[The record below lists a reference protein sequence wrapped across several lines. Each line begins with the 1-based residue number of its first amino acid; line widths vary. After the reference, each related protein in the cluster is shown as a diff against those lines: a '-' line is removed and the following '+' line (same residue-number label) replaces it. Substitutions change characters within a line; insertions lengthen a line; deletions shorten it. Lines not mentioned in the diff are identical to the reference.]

1 MAGTRG
7 QGADAPAPS
16 PTRDTAPGTAIAETA
31 GAPSPRAVRGAGDGI
46 ALRVISPVMRIIEI
60 PMLGL
65 QRVLG
70 INRLAWVFLLPNLL
84 LFGLFAFLPVI
95 LNVVYATT
103 GGDNVMLADRP
114 GIGAGN
120 FTRLLDCAN
129 HLDPNTCR
137 EDKFWRAVW
146 NTVWFVTLQVGV
158 MVGFS
163 LLTAIVLNGKI
174 RARGFFRSVFFF
186 PVLLSPVV
194 VALIWK
200 WMLQRNGVLNA
211 FLDWAGIGGYNWLV
225 DAQWAFAWSVF
236 LSVWAHMGFYTLILL
251 AGLQAIPR
259 DVYEAATMDRAS
271 PWRVFRRITLPLLAP
286 TMLVVLVLALIKG
299 VQTFDEVYAFT
310 GGGPGTATTFII
322 QYIYEEGFAGSP
334 RLFGLAAAAS
344 LLVAAVLVV
353 LTLVQLWVNRKS
365 VDG

>member
-1 MAGTRG
+1 LAETTG
-7 QGADAPAPS
+7 QGARAPAPS
-16 PTRDTAPGTAIAETA
+16 PTGDTAAAVALTESA
-31 GAPSPRAVRGAGDGI
+31 GVGSPRGLRGRGDGLT
-46 ALRVISPVMRIIEI
+46 LRLISPLMRLVEI

-65 QRVLG
+65 QRLLG
-70 INRLAWVFLLPNLL
+70 INRLAWVFLLPNLV

-103 GGDNVMLADRP
+103 GGDNVLLADRP
-114 GIGAGN
+114 YVGARN
-120 FTRLLDCAN
+120 FETLTECASV
-129 HLDPNTCR
+129 LDPNSCR

-146 NTVWFVTLQVGV
+146 NTTWFVTLQVGF

-163 LLTAIVLNGKI
+163 LLTAIVLNRDI

-200 WMLQRNGVLNA
+200 WILQREGVLNA
-211 FLDWAGIGGYNWLV
+211 FLDWTGLGGFNWLV
-225 DAQWAFAWSVF
+225 DAEWAFAWSVF

-271 PWRVFRRITLPLLAP
+271 PWRVFRKITLPL
-286 TMLVVLVLALIKG
+286 LALIKG

-322 QYIYEEGFAGSP
+322 QYIYEEGFAGAP

-344 LLVAAVLVV
+344 LMVAVVLVV
-353 LTLVQLWVNRKS
+353 LTLIQLWVNRKN

>member
-1 MAGTRG
+1 ML
-7 QGADAPAPS
+7 QIIS
-16 PTRDTAPGTAIAETA
+16 PIM
-31 GAPSPRAVRGAGDGI
+31 
-46 ALRVISPVMRIIEI
+46 RVIEV
-60 PMLGL
+60 PMLAL
-65 QRVLG
+65 QRMLG
-70 INRLAWVFLLPNLL
+70 TNKIAWVFLLPNLI

-95 LNVVYATT
+95 LNVFYAMT
-103 GGDNVMLADRP
+103 GGDNVLLEARP
-114 GIGAGN
+114 FVGAQN
-120 FTRLLDCAN
+120 FGTLTECDN
-129 HLDPNTCR
+129 FLDPNTCR

-146 NTVWFVTLQVGV
+146 NTCWFVVLQVGF

-163 LLTAIVLNGKI
+163 LLTAIILNRDI

-200 WMLQRNGVLNA
+200 WILQREGVLNA
-211 FLDWAGIGGYNWLV
+211 FLDWTGVGGYNWLV
-225 DAQWAFAWSVF
+225 DANWAFTWAVF
-236 LSVWAHMGFYTLILL
+236 ISVWAHMGFYTLILL

-259 DVYEAATMDRAS
+259 DVYEAAMMDRAN
-271 PWRVFRRITLPLLAP
+271 PWRTFRRITLPLLSP
-286 TMLVVLVLALIKG
+286 TMLVVVVLALIKG

-322 QYIYEEGFAGSP
+322 QYIYEEGFAGAP

-344 LLVAAVLVV
+344 LLVAGVLVV
-353 LTLVQLWVNRKS
+353 LTLIQLWINRRN

>member
-1 MAGTRG
+1 MR
-7 QGADAPAPS
+7 
-16 PTRDTAPGTAIAETA
+16 
-31 GAPSPRAVRGAGDGI
+31 GDGI
-46 ALRVISPVMRIIEI
+46 GLTLISPIMRVIEI

-65 QRVLG
+65 QRLLG
-70 INRLAWVFLLPNLL
+70 VNRLAWVFLVPNLL
-84 LFGLFAFLPVI
+84 LFGLFAFLPII
-95 LNVVYATT
+95 LNFFYATT
-103 GGDNVMLADRP
+103 GGDNVLLDDRP
-114 GIGAGN
+114 YVGARN
-120 FTRLLDCAN
+120 FLNLVDCSN
-129 HLDPNTCR
+129 YLDPNSCR
-137 EDKFWRAVW
+137 EDKFWRAIW
-146 NTVWFVTLQVGV
+146 NTVWFVTLQVGI

-163 LLTAIVLNGKI
+163 LLTAIILNRDIK
-174 RARGFFRSVFFF
+174 ARGFFRSVFFF

-200 WMLQRNGVLNA
+200 WILQREGVLNA
-211 FLDWAGIGGYNWLV
+211 FLDWTGIGGVNWLV
-225 DAQWAFAWSVF
+225 DAEWAFAWSVF

-286 TMLVVLVLALIKG
+286 TMLVVLILALIKG

-322 QYIYEEGFAGSP
+322 QYIYEEGFAGAP
-334 RLFGLAAAAS
+334 RIWGMAAAAS
-344 LLVAAVLVV
+344 ILVAIVLVI
-353 LTLVQLWVNRKS
+353 LTLIQLWVNRNN